1 LGLSVRDLTLSDFPF
16 VASLA
21 DSANPNDRRIWLR
34 VACDHFVAGGA
45 VEPEASERFA
55 DAVIRRIEIADP
67 PTVLEAA
74 RKLAPCARTPMRL
87 LAKLQSVS
95 PEASD
100 YVLEHGA
107 AYTVTDLVAAIDDG
121 CRQAVAVAKRPDLEA
136 KLIGALVACD
146 DADVLATLAGNPRAR
161 LEGAILA
168 GLLQRA
174 RTLAED
180 HGDRRL
186 AEALLRRRPLR
197 PESAALFLIAGPLQ
211 RVEILLA
218 AQRSQLGRP
227 PALPQPI
234 AAEIVDELE
243 VAAVARHP
251 ERFVV
256 VLAKALDCE
265 PRLAERIVDD
275 PSGEPLAVAL
285 AALGAPNDVLV
296 RVLIA
301 NDLQVGESYQ
311 RIRALARLNNA
322 LNRNAAVAVVA
333 ALRGGTPGRRRPP
346 ALGEAAAPS
355 REAASRR
362 MARPV
367 SSPQRKAAV

>member
-1 LGLSVRDLTLSDFPF
+1 MRDLTLSDFPF

-34 VACDHFVAGGA
+34 VACDHFVAAAA
-45 VEPEASERFA
+45 VEPEAIKRFA
-55 DAVIRRIEIADP
+55 DAVSRQIEKADP

-74 RKLAPCARTPMRL
+74 RKLAPCPRTPVRL
-87 LAKLQSVS
+87 LTKLQSVS
-95 PEASD
+95 AEASD
-100 YVLEHGA
+100 YLLEHGSAYA
-107 AYTVTDLVAAIDDG
+107 AKDLAAAIDSG
-121 CRQAVAVAKRPDLEA
+121 SRQAVAVARRPDLDA
-136 KLIGALVACD
+136 KLISALVACD
-146 DADVLATLAGNPRAR
+146 DANVLAALAANPRAH
-161 LEGAILA
+161 LEGAIFA

-186 AEALLRRRPLR
+186 AEALLQRRPLR
-197 PESAALFLIAGPLQ
+197 PESATLFLIAGPLQ

-227 PALPQPI
+227 PGPPAPVAP
-234 AAEIVDELE
+234 EVVDELE
-243 VAAVARHP
+243 LAAVARHP
-251 ERFVV
+251 ERFVA

-265 PRLAERIVDD
+265 TGLAERIVED
-275 PSGEPLAVAL
+275 PSGEPLAVSL

-301 NDLQVGESYQ
+301 NDLQAGESYQ
-311 RIRALARLNNA
+311 RIRTLARLNNA
-322 LNRNAAVAVVA
+322 LNRNAAITVLA
-333 ALRGGTPGRRRPP
+333 ALRGEPSGRRRPSP
-346 ALGEAAAPS
+346 PGETAAPP

-362 MARPV
+362 TARPV
-367 SSPQRKAAV
+367 STPQLKAAV